1 MRTQYTKKWVK
12 NRKVLTSSYKTWIR
26 IRNVKLIFVACF
38 IVGIV
43 LFVQAN
49 EAKRSEF
56 IDVRMLAAKM
66 TFFSCIPFLASMILL
81 AICKELQYSEQVYID
96 RTLLGKDTYH
106 YAEFFPHTGVW
117 VHRREAF
124 LYYLRTRRF
133 RRAIR
138 KRVAFSLSLRQRR
151 ARRLQAFMRRFLNR
165 EAGAK

>member
-1 MRTQYTKKWVK
+1 MA
-12 NRKVLTSSYKTWIR
+12 TSMSKISTMHIS
-26 IRNVKLIFVACF
+26 
-38 IVGIV
+38 GI
-43 LFVQAN
+43 
-49 EAKRSEF
+49 E
-56 IDVRMLAAKM
+56 
-66 TFFSCIPFLASMILL
+66 
-81 AICKELQYSEQVYID
+81 
-96 RTLLGKDTYH
+96 LLGQLLSFIGIPIFFMCRAMQDSCQREIDDALLDKPTWH
-106 YAEFFPHTGVW
+106 IAEIIPGKGIW